1 MKGALRIRQSVYYD
15 AIVEQGQVF
24 YLQQTIIGLGEQ
36 VEMMLER

>member
-1 MKGALRIRQSVYYD
+1 MKGALRIRQAGYYD

-24 YLQQTIIGLGEQ
+24 YLQQTIGLGEQ